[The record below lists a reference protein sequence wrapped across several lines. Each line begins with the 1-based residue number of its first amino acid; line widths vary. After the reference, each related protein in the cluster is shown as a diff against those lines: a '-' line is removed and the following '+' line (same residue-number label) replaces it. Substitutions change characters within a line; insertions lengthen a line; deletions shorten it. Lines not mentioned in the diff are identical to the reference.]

1 MTQELPQKLNGLIPM
16 SDADYGKADG
26 VRKSQLDLLSI
37 SPATARSGFKEQ
49 TEAMI
54 MGSLVHCLV
63 LEPSSF
69 TSRYIFD
76 KNAPKK
82 PSDAILNAKNPS
94 KESKIIISKW
104 KDWQSE
110 IEAKLKQGLILL
122 DSDMMDKATNMRDS
136 VLNVIGDFLDMPDAI
151 IEHAAFWK
159 DSRTGTLC
167 KCKPDVYIPSL
178 GLAIDLK
185 TTSGFATADDF
196 GKSVKSFRYHVQQAF
211 YTQGLEA
218 NGFAVNHFLFVPVSK
233 GSGASCRAFRLDE
246 SVLELGK
253 KLLTDDLDLWADCEQ
268 SGNWMR
274 KPSQIETIKFKPW
287 EYPQNDNQ

>member
-16 SDADYGKADG
+16 SDADYGKAAG

-49 TEAMI
+49 TDAMI

-63 LEPSSF
+63 LQPETFAPQYAIEPVV
-69 TSRYIFD
+69 D
-76 KNAPKK
+76 KRTKTG
-82 PSDAILNAKNPS
+82 
-94 KESKIIISKW
+94 KEELEAFLTANDDKITISQ
-104 KDWQSE
+104 D
-110 IEAKLKQGLILL
+110 
-122 DSDMMDKATNMRDS
+122 DYDKALNMRDS

-151 IEHAAFWK
+151 IEHAAFWS
-159 DSRTGTLC
+159 DSRTGTQC
-167 KCKPDVYIPSL
+167 KCKPDIYIPSL

-218 NGFAVNHFLFVPVSK
+218 NCFAVNHFLFVPVSK
-233 GSGASCRAFRLDE
+233 GISANCRAFRLDE
-246 SVLELGK
+246 SVVDLGK
-253 KLLTDDLDLWADCEQ
+253 KLLIDDLDLWADCEQ

-287 EYPQNDNQ
+287 EYSNE

>member
-16 SDADYGKADG
+16 SDADYGKAAG

-63 LEPSSF
+63 LQPETFAPEYAIEPVV
-69 TSRYIFD
+69 D
-76 KNAPKK
+76 KRTKAG
-82 PSDAILNAKNPS
+82 
-94 KESKIIISKW
+94 KEELEAFLIANDDKTTISQ
-104 KDWQSE
+104 D
-110 IEAKLKQGLILL
+110 
-122 DSDMMDKATNMRDS
+122 DYDKALNMRDS

-218 NGFAVNHFLFVPVSK
+218 NGFSVNHFLFVPVSK
-233 GSGASCRAFRLDE
+233 GISANCRAFRLDE
-246 SVLELGK
+246 SVVELGK

-268 SGNWMR
+268 SGSWMR